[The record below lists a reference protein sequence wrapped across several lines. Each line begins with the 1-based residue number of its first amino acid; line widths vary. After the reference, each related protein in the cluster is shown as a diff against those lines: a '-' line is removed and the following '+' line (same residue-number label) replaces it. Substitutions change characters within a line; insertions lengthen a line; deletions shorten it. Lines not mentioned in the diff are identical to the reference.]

1 MKNRLLAL
9 LLCLVLIASLF
20 AMTACGTKKNSEVTD
35 DEEREIALAS
45 FMKGV
50 ESIRKGGITVT
61 GTLKG
66 SSTDKDETGAL
77 KTENIDLTLS
87 LKYNNE
93 KFVAVA
99 EGTAGDETGK
109 FEFYFDGETVGML
122 STEGDKTEGDVYFL
136 EDAAQMLPDSFA
148 FLAEDYSEIIDQVL
162 ALIDLDKVAANI
174 SAATKDVVSIKT
186 NGKTYTVTVSS
197 DAIFD
202 SVLNTL
208 NILKNSGDKKVSV
221 LIDEL
226 AGEGTFAKL
235 QATLEKYDGTDTI
248 ASILPDLE
256 AALTDLGIKVDAL
269 YAFIGQFMGVTGE
282 DGEDVGVQVKAQ
294 LTVALSNMTLNDVVV
309 MLAGKLGLG
318 FGANEPYQ
326 SEVPGE
332 VGATGGDDD
341 DEEAALT
348 YEDLVQMILS
358 FADMKVN
365 DLFAMLGAGEGD
377 EPFDIATETAE
388 AIETVSAVKEAL
400 KFNLS
405 VTCDKKLNPTS
416 VELTASVDTS
426 KLPADMVDEGEVT
439 KLDLSISAEIKSSVE
454 VAPSTAMAAKI
465 AAAQSAREEGGEEE
479 ED

>member
-1 MKNRLLAL
+1 MKTRLLAL
-9 LLCLVLIASLF
+9 LLCFVLIASLF
-20 AMTACGTKKNSEVTD
+20 VMTACGTKKNSEVTD
-35 DEEREIALAS
+35 DEEREVALAS
-45 FMKGV
+45 FMKGI

-77 KTENIDLTLS
+77 KTENVDLTLS

-186 NGKTYTVTVSS
+186 NGKNYTVTVSS

-235 QATLEKYDGTDTI
+235 QATLEKYEGTDTLDTV
-248 ASILPDLE
+248 LPDLE

-269 YAFIGQFMGVTGE
+269 YAFVGQFLGVTGE
-282 DGEDVGVQVKAQ
+282 DVGAQVKTM
-294 LTVALSNMTLNDVVV
+294 LTGMLSEMTVNDLVA

-416 VELTASVDTS
+416 VELKASVDTS

-454 VAPSTAMAAKI
+454 VAPSAAMAAKI
-465 AAAQSAREEGGEEE
+465 ADEKAKSDAEEE

>member
-1 MKNRLLAL
+1 MKTRLLAL
-9 LLCLVLIASLF
+9 LLCFVLIASLF
-20 AMTACGTKKNSEVTD
+20 VMTACGTKKNSEVTD
-35 DEEREIALAS
+35 DEEREVALAS

-87 LKYNNE
+87 LKYNDE

-99 EGTAGDETGK
+99 EGPAGDETGK

-186 NGKTYTVTVSS
+186 NGKNYTVTVSS

-235 QATLEKYDGTDTI
+235 QATLEKYEGTDTLDTV
-248 ASILPDLE
+248 LPDLE

-269 YAFIGQFMGVTGE
+269 YAFVGQFLGVTGE
-282 DGEDVGVQVKAQ
+282 DVGAQVKTM
-294 LTVALSNMTLNDVVV
+294 LTGMLSEMTVNDLVA

-416 VELTASVDTS
+416 VELKASVDTS

-454 VAPSTAMAAKI
+454 VAPSAAMAAKI
-465 AAAQSAREEGGEEE
+465 ADEKAKSDAEEE

>member
-9 LLCLVLIASLF
+9 LLCFVLIASLF
-20 AMTACGTKKNSEVTD
+20 VMTACGTKKNSEVTD
-35 DEEREIALAS
+35 DEEREVALAS

-87 LKYNNE
+87 LKYNDE

-235 QATLEKYDGTDTI
+235 QATLEKYEGTDTLDTV
-248 ASILPDLE
+248 LPDLE

-269 YAFIGQFMGVTGE
+269 YAFVGQFMGVTGE
-282 DGEDVGVQVKAQ
+282 DVGAQVKTM
-294 LTVALSNMTLNDVVV
+294 LTGMLSEMTVNDLVA

-388 AIETVSAVKEAL
+388 AIETVSAVKEAI

-454 VAPSTAMAAKI
+454 VAPSAAMAAKI
-465 AAAQSAREEGGEEE
+465 ADAQSAREEGGEEE

>member
-1 MKNRLLAL
+1 MKTRLLAL
-9 LLCLVLIASLF
+9 LLCFVLIASLF
-20 AMTACGTKKNSEVTD
+20 VMTACGTKKNSEVTD
-35 DEEREIALAS
+35 DEEREVALAS

-87 LKYNNE
+87 LKYNDE

-186 NGKTYTVTVSS
+186 NGKNYTVTVSS

-235 QATLEKYDGTDTI
+235 QATLEKYEGTDTLDTV
-248 ASILPDLE
+248 LPDLE

-269 YAFIGQFMGVTGE
+269 YAFVGQFLGVTGE
-282 DGEDVGVQVKAQ
+282 DVGAQVKTM
-294 LTVALSNMTLNDVVV
+294 LTGMLSEMTVNDLVA

-416 VELTASVDTS
+416 VELKASVDTS

-454 VAPSTAMAAKI
+454 VAPSAAMAAKI
-465 AAAQSAREEGGEEE
+465 ADEKAKSDAEEE

>member
-1 MKNRLLAL
+1 MKTRLLAL
-9 LLCLVLIASLF
+9 LLCFVLIASLF
-20 AMTACGTKKNSEVTD
+20 VMTACGTKKNSEVTD
-35 DEEREIALAS
+35 DEEREVALAS

-87 LKYNNE
+87 LKYNDE

-235 QATLEKYDGTDTI
+235 QTTLEKYDGTDTI

-269 YAFIGQFMGVTGE
+269 YAFIGQFMGLT
-282 DGEDVGVQVKAQ
+282 GEDVGVQVKAQ
-294 LTVALSNMTLNDVVV
+294 LTVTLSDMTLNDVVV
-309 MLAGKLGLG
+309 MLSGKLGLDAM
-318 FGANEPYQ
+318 FGSGEYEPYEANMPT
-326 SEVPGE
+326 SIGGIED
-332 VGATGGDDD
+332 GDDD
-341 DEEAALT
+341 EEEAALT

-377 EPFDIATETAE
+377 EPFAIATETAE

-416 VELTASVDTS
+416 VELKASVDTS

-465 AAAQSAREEGGEEE
+465 ADEKAKSDAEEE

>member
-35 DEEREIALAS
+35 DEEREVALAS

-87 LKYNNE
+87 LKYNDE

-226 AGEGTFAKL
+226 VGEGTFAKL
-235 QATLEKYDGTDTI
+235 QATLEKYEGTDTLDTV
-248 ASILPDLE
+248 LPDLE

-269 YAFIGQFMGVTGE
+269 YAFVGQFMGVTGE
-282 DGEDVGVQVKAQ
+282 DVGAQVKTM
-294 LTVALSNMTLNDVVV
+294 LTGMLSEMTVNDLVA

-332 VGATGGDDD
+332 VGATGGDEA
-341 DEEAALT
+341 DEEAAMT

-377 EPFDIATETAE
+377 EPFAIATETAE
-388 AIETVSAVKEAL
+388 AIETVSAVKEAI

-465 AAAQSAREEGGEEE
+465 ADAQSAREEGGEEE